1 MMLRCPLFRNNGNFP
16 SRFTCDG
23 ANVNPPLI
31 IEDVSRD
38 AKSLV
43 LIVEDPDATG
53 GLVFT
58 HWIIWNIPPD
68 IIEIPEGQLPREA
81 KEGRNDFG
89 EEKYGGP
96 CPPRN
101 ARPHRYVFKLY
112 ALNIALDLH
121 SSSEKHKVEQAMEGH
136 ILEYTTLTAMYGR
149 VT

>member
-1 MMLRCPLFRNNGNFP
+1 MMLRCPLFRNNGKFP

-31 IEDVSRD
+31 IEDVSRN

-43 LIVEDPDATG
+43 LIVDDPDATR
-53 GLVFT
+53 GLAFT
-58 HWIIWNIPPD
+58 HWIIWNLPPD
-68 IIEIPEGQLPREA
+68 TAEITEGQLPREA

-112 ALNIALDLH
+112 TLNTILDLRGG
-121 SSSEKHKVEQAMEGH
+121 SEKHKVERAMEGH
-136 ILEYTTLTAMYGR
+136 ILGYTTLTAMYSR
-149 VT
+149 AI

>member
-1 MMLRCPLFRNNGNFP
+1 MMLRCPLFRNNGKFP

-31 IEDVSRD
+31 IEDVSRN

-43 LIVEDPDATG
+43 LIVDDPDATR

-58 HWIIWNIPPD
+58 HWIIWNLPPD
-68 IIEIPEGQLPREA
+68 TMEISEGQLPREA
-81 KEGRNDFG
+81 KEGKNDFG

-96 CPPRN
+96 CPPRS

-112 ALNIALDLH
+112 ALNTILDLH
-121 SSSEKHKVEQAMEGH
+121 SGSEKHKVEMAMDGYV
-136 ILEYTTLTAMYGR
+136 LEYTTLTAMYSR
-149 VT
+149 AI